1 MTEYEVSRETL
12 AIIPISKNRCRVI
25 EESEEVIVD
34 KSSYEII
41 NNSCM
46 YFGSSYEGRFKGTK
60 KLIGVSH
67 KSPIIIEETTELIFF
82 PTSSTRLRE
91 CAWISL
97 KGINHIKKE
106 DFKTKVIFETGLE
119 LDLDIS
125 HRSLN
130 NQILRATMLESVL
143 RKRKA
148 NIKLI

>member
-1 MTEYEVSRETL
+1 MDLGTT
-12 AIIPISKNRCRVI
+12 IPAVN
-25 EESEEVIVD
+25 
-34 KSSYEII
+34 
-41 NNSCM
+41 
-46 YFGSSYEGRFKGTK
+46 
-60 KLIGVSH
+60 
-67 KSPIIIEETTELIFF
+67 TTETEKDYKLEIAA
-82 PTSSTRLRE
+82 PGL
-91 CAWISL
+91 
-97 KGINHIKKE
+97 KKE